1 MRTAIRMKPGHA
13 PFRGS
18 RNDDRVTW
26 LLLLAAW
33 IVALV
38 ASLGALFVGEVM
50 GQAPCVLCWFQ
61 RAFMFP
67 LAVML
72 AVAVYMSDVH
82 AHRYALPIAGVGWLI
97 ALYHSLL
104 YFGVIAEA
112 PTPCDA
118 GPSCSSADM
127 LVLGGLPL
135 PLLSLTA
142 FTAIL
147 ALIFLAYRRFRQ

>member
-1 MRTAIRMKPGHA
+1 MTARQTKAGQDTI
-13 PFRGS
+13 RGS
-18 RNDDRVTW
+18 RGDNRSVW
-26 LLLLAAW
+26 LPLLAAW

-67 LAVML
+67 LAIIL
-72 AVAVYMSDVH
+72 AVAVYIADGH
-82 AHRYALPIAGVGWLI
+82 ASRYVLPVAGIGGLI

-104 YFGVIAEA
+104 YLGVIAEA
-112 PTPCDA
+112 PTPCGL
-118 GPSCSSADM
+118 GPSCSSANM
-127 LVLGGLPL
+127 VVLGGLPL

-147 ALIFLAYRRFRQ
+147 ALVFLAYRRLRQ

>member
-1 MRTAIRMKPGHA
+1 MTARQTKPGQSTM
-13 PFRGS
+13 RGS
-18 RNDDRVTW
+18 RGDDRSVW

-33 IVALV
+33 LVALV

-67 LAVML
+67 LAIML
-72 AVAVYMSDVH
+72 AVAVYISDGH
-82 AHRYALPIAGVGWLI
+82 APRYVLPVAGIGWLI

-104 YFGVIAEA
+104 YLGVIAEA
-112 PTPCDA
+112 PTPCGA
-118 GPSCSSADM
+118 GPSCSSAHM
-127 LVLGGLPL
+127 VVLGGLPL
-135 PLLSLTA
+135 PLLSLAA

-147 ALIFLAYRRFRQ
+147 ALVSLAHRRFQP

>member
-1 MRTAIRMKPGHA
+1 MTARETKLAQDMS
-13 PFRGS
+13 RGS
-18 RNDDRVTW
+18 RDDENGAW
-26 LLLLAAW
+26 LLLLTAW
-33 IVALV
+33 LVALV

-67 LAVML
+67 LAIML

-82 AHRYALPIAGVGWLI
+82 AHRYTLPVAGVGWLI

-104 YFGVIAEA
+104 HFGVIAEA
-112 PTPCDA
+112 PTPCGA

-127 LVLGGLPL
+127 IVLGGLPL
-135 PLLSLTA
+135 PLLSLAA

-147 ALIFLAYRRFRQ
+147 TLVSLAHKRFQP

>member
-1 MRTAIRMKPGHA
+1 MTASQTKPGQSTI
-13 PFRGS
+13 RGS
-18 RNDDRVTW
+18 RDDDRRVW

-33 IVALV
+33 IVALG

-50 GQAPCVLCWFQ
+50 GQAPCLLCWFQ

-67 LAVML
+67 LAIML
-72 AVAVYMSDVH
+72 AVAVYTADGH
-82 AHRYALPIAGVGWLI
+82 ASRYVLPVAGIGWLI

-104 YFGVIAEA
+104 YFDVITEA
-112 PTPCDA
+112 PTPCDT

-127 LVLGGLPL
+127 VVLGGLPL

-147 ALIFLAYRRFRQ
+147 ALVFLAYRRFRQ